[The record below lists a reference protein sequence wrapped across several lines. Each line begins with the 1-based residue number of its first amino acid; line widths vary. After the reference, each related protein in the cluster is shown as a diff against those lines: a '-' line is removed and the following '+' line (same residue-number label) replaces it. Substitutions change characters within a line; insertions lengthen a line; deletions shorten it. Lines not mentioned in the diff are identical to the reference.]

1 MIPGTRPVLTETVDA
16 RAGVVRLDGHLT
28 PQGADLVE
36 GLIAGLQRSGHRRVL
51 VDASGVS
58 SAEAG
63 ARAMLAS
70 LPARLAGP
78 GAELRITVLP

>member
-1 MIPGTRPVLTETVDA
+1 
-16 RAGVVRLDGHLT
+16 
-28 PQGADLVE
+28 
-36 GLIAGLQRSGHRRVL
+36 
-51 VDASGVS
+51 VS